1 MQRSLRL
8 CSGQALRL
16 RRDFTFVKSP
26 APLKMTTWIGWRTG
40 EDARLSMNDSAGTSL
55 REVPAPL
62 KMTTWIGW
70 WTGEDARLSMNGS
83 SGISLREV
91 PAPLRMTTWIGW
103 LDGRGRPSLHERL
116 LGDFTS

>member
-8 CSGQALRL
+8 CSGQALR
-16 RRDFTFVKSP
+16 
-26 APLKMTTWIGWRTG
+26 
-40 EDARLSMNDSAGTSL
+40 SAGTSL

-70 WTGEDARLSMNGS
+70 WTGEGARLSMNGS

-91 PAPLRMTTWIGW
+91 PAPLKMTTWIGWRTGEGARLSTDGSSGTSLREVPAPLKMTTWIVW

-116 LGDFTS
+116 LGDLTS